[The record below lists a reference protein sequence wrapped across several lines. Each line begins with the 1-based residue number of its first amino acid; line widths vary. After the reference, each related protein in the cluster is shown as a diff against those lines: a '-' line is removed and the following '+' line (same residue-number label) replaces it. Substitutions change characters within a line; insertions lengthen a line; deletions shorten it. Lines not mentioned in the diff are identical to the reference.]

1 MKPFKTLIV
10 ALLISTGLAGVASA
24 QPAMWTL
31 SDEDTTINIIGT
43 VHLLPEGTPWRSE
56 QINKAFEAAQTVCFE
71 LDAEARALEVAGM
84 TFRPGLGLFSGG
96 DRLENHLTEDQA
108 TELRQLAEYYGIPF
122 TSLNVMKPWVISIM
136 LQEYATDQMG
146 LGDGVEFTL
155 YPEVRETGKTL
166 CELETPDEQIGGFAR
181 MPLQDQIDMLF
192 LKPEGTEDFSIEE
205 LVAYGEDEFDDLVE
219 DWIEG
224 DIEALDEL
232 INEEAE
238 SSEVFHKALLADR
251 NTRWVPKIEAMLEEK
266 SGHIFIAVGAAHLAG
281 DDSVITMLRNKGYK
295 IDGP

>member
-1 MKPFKTLIV
+1 
-10 ALLISTGLAGVASA
+10 
-24 QPAMWTL
+24 
-31 SDEDTTINIIGT
+31 
-43 VHLLPEGTPWRSE
+43 
-56 QINKAFEAAQTVCFE
+56 
-71 LDAEARALEVAGM
+71 M

-155 YPEVRETGKTL
+155 YPEVKETGKTL